1 MMLRITC
8 VGRFVC
14 RVKSSHCPDVCHK
27 HPCGGRNMTYDTMY
41 GRVELTNDGLYEAAG
56 ESDRRYP
63 LAHGRVGSLY
73 LSAANAVQRD
83 DAAMSFVKV
92 LNKGLTKVY
101 VVTDNMQKYADLL
114 PAEQIL
120 DVRSCAD
127 KISQLS
133 TEMEERYI
141 DLLNADCVHAE
152 DYNNRN
158 YIKMQ
163 LIFVILDALD
173 SYAEG
178 LGAAMYPLVRISQK
192 GRAAGINVVAC
203 AVDDS
208 PTDFAQVLKSNC
220 SACFVRDNV
229 AEN

>member
-1 MMLRITC
+1 
-8 VGRFVC
+8 
-14 RVKSSHCPDVCHK
+14 
-27 HPCGGRNMTYDTMY
+27 MTYDTMY

-92 LNKGLTKVY
+92 L
-101 VVTDNMQKYADLL
+101 TDNMQKYAELL

-220 SACFVRDNV
+220 SACIVRDNV
-229 AEN
+229 AKN